1 MAIEFEGVSKRYG
14 RAQALKE
21 VSLRLE
27 KERIYGLLGENG
39 AGKSTLLNIL
49 GGRLPQSEGRVTVDG
64 APAGSDEAQG
74 KVFIV
79 GESDYFPEDMKVKKA
94 FRAAGA
100 FLPGFES
107 EKAAALA
114 GEFGLDMKKRVKAL
128 STGYGSIFRLILGL
142 CSGADYVAFDEPV
155 LGLDARHRD
164 LFYRLLMESYAAR
177 PHTVILSTHLIAEA
191 ANLLEEA
198 VILHRGRVVACEPTE
213 NLRGAL
219 CSVSGPARLME
230 EFLRDKQVLS
240 QRAVGGLRT
249 ACIQNDGKPL
259 PPGLERSPLDLQEYF
274 ITLMEEK
281 DKEDVG

>member
-14 RAQALKE
+14 RTQALKE

-79 GESDYFPEDMKVKKA
+79 GESNYFPEDMKVKKA

-107 EKAAALA
+107 EKAVALA

-177 PHTVILSTHLIAEA
+177 PHPPDR
-191 ANLLEEA
+191 
-198 VILHRGRVVACEPTE
+198 RGGEPAG
-213 NLRGAL
+213 RGGHPAP
-219 CSVSGPARLME
+219 GPG
-230 EFLRDKQVLS
+230 
-240 QRAVGGLRT
+240 GGLR
-249 ACIQNDGKPL
+249 AHRKPAGGSVLGERPGPADGGIPA
-259 PPGLERSPLDLQEYF
+259 G
-274 ITLMEEK
+274 
-281 DKEDVG
+281 